1 MIANG
6 VFDVRIDDL
15 PEAPGLPVCLPGRVQ
30 LMGKRGGHTVEDV
43 APGIALAL
51 RARLEI
57 GFGHRVVLAVHHHV
71 QTRTE
76 KMLVGRAIE
85 LGRDHAAPTGWA
97 STGSQRGGL
106 DDTGQLG
113 FELNRT
119 VLIEVPEKTIV
130 VVGHGAEEADH
141 QAPGATHFEYAGTKL
156 IVLPQRAVIFLVHAD
171 GVLHDKR
178 FALIID
184 RGHIEISNRAQA
196 IAAELQLV
204 GQTSKAVFTAVERAF
219 PVMIELVIRI
229 GNAHVGDTGAIE
241 DRAHDVAVL
250 VAQLVQNQTLT
261 RREADAEL
269 PVLPVHFPVIDGE
282 AHALGLRDV
291 QRLEP
296 VARLAQGR

>member
-1 MIANG
+1 M
-6 VFDVRIDDL
+6 
-15 PEAPGLPVCLPGRVQ
+15 
-30 LMGKRGGHTVEDV
+30 
-43 APGIALAL
+43 
-51 RARLEI
+51 
-57 GFGHRVVLAVHHHV
+57 
-71 QTRTE
+71 
-76 KMLVGRAIE
+76 
-85 LGRDHAAPTGWA
+85 
-97 STGSQRGGL
+97 
-106 DDTGQLG
+106 
-113 FELNRT
+113 
-119 VLIEVPEKTIV
+119 
-130 VVGHGAEEADH
+130 
-141 QAPGATHFEYAGTKL
+141 
-156 IVLPQRAVIFLVHAD
+156 LPQRAVIFLVHAD

-250 VAQLVQNQTLT
+250 VAQLVQYQAFA
-261 RREADAEL
+261 RCEADAEL
-269 PVLPVHFPVIDGE
+269 PVLPTHVPVIDGE